1 MTAPKHTPGPW
12 NSEGPDDFGDH
23 NIHEPTC
30 RLAIGAV
37 VPNMRPDEEVAA
49 NARLIAAAPDMLDAL
64 HALLSA
70 LDQEIIDRLDDAIWV
85 SSQLEPAKL
94 AALLNAR
101 DAARAAI
108 AKAEGREG

>member
-1 MTAPKHTPGPW
+1 MTNLWVRADKMACEITSGVMA
-12 NSEGPDDFGDH
+12 SEAE
-23 NIHEPTC
+23 IAE
-30 RLAIGAV
+30 AIEALVQREVRKAV
-37 VPNMRPDEEVAA
+37 LEEREACAV
-49 NARLIAAAPDMLDAL
+49 IAAATDMLDAL

-101 DAARAAI
+101 DAASAAI